1 MRQNALSRML
11 PAVALSMAV
20 ALGSAACDDGE
31 PTSPTPGDGTTSLSV
46 LLTDAPG
53 AVRAVWV
60 DIGEIYLQGD
70 DGPVV
75 LLDEPT
81 GLIELTE
88 LVGTSQT
95 LVSDA
100 EVDASQYGQLRM
112 VVNAAVLETEAGAV
126 YTSGGAEHPDGLE
139 ATGTLQCPSCSQSG
153 LKVVIPQDIELEE
166 GAAALLLDFD
176 VSQSFGHQAGN
187 SGMWVMRPV
196 VHATLVGDEN
206 GDGIPDI
213 EQAGSIVG
221 TVALAD
227 GVTIPECPAGTT
239 RSVQDF
245 VPTATA
251 QTLLD
256 DEGMAIVRTG
266 AMLEGGG
273 FVMSYLSPDTYTMGY
288 ESQVDFEGASL
299 SFTAT
304 VDPTEATVADG
315 EFDGVAY
322 TVTAASCQAG

>member
-1 MRQNALSRML
+1 MRTTSFSRLL
-11 PAVALSMAV
+11 PATACALAV
-20 ALGSAACDDGE
+20 TLGAVACDDSE
-31 PTSPTPGDGTTSLSV
+31 PTSPTPGDGMTSLSV

-53 AVRAVWV
+53 AVAAVWV
-60 DIGEIYLQGD
+60 DISEIYLQGD
-70 DGPVV
+70 DGAVV

-81 GLIELTE
+81 GLIEITE

-100 EVDASQYGQLRM
+100 EVDASSYGQLRM
-112 VVNAAVLETEAGAV
+112 VVAAAVLETESGDV
-126 YTSGGAEHPDGLE
+126 YTLGGAEHPDGLE
-139 ATGTLQCPSCSQSG
+139 STGNLMCPSCAQSG
-153 LKVVIPQDIELEE
+153 LKVVIPNDIELEE

-176 VSQSFGHQAGN
+176 VAQSFGHQAGN
-187 SGMWVMRPV
+187 SGMWIMRPV
-196 VHATLVGDEN
+196 VHATLVADEN

-227 GVTIPECPAGTT
+227 GVVLPECPAGTP

-251 QTLLD
+251 QTLVD
-256 DEGMAIVRTG
+256 DEGGAIVRTG
-266 AMLEGGG
+266 AMLDGGG
-273 FVMSYLSPDTYTMGY
+273 FVMSYLTPDTYTLGY
-288 ESQVDFEGASL
+288 QAELDLGTATFA
-299 SFTAT
+299 FTAS
-304 VDPTEATVADG
+304 VDPTEATVTDG

-322 TVTAASCQAG
+322 TITAATCEAA